1 MTTGVEKKG
10 LVVLDPTAEPVTG
23 QATLASRPNSL
34 DGKVIGLLDN
44 SKLNSDRFLD
54 MLAEDLSERYHF
66 AGIVRARKP
75 TASRV
80 VPDDTLKDFVDK
92 CDVVITA
99 VGD

>member
-1 MTTGVEKKG
+1 MAIGVEKKG
-10 LVVLDPTAEPVTG
+10 LVVLDPTAEPVAG
-23 QATLASRPNSL
+23 EVTLAPRPDSL

-54 MLAEDLSERYHF
+54 MLAEELSERYSF

-75 TASRV
+75 TASRI
-80 VPDDTLKDFVDK
+80 VPDDTLREFVEK